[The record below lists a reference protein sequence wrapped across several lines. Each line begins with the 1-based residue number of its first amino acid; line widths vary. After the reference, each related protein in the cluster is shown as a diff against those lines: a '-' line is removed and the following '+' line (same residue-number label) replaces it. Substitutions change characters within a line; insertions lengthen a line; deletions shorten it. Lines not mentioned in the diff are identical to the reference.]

1 MRTIRRR
8 LGLTVRDVEQFSKAI
23 AVARKSSEYLVS
35 RSWLANLENAVRHV
49 PSLPKLYSLS
59 VIYKCR
65 WTKLAK
71 IFGISIQLSHF
82 EK

>member
-35 RSWLANLENAVRHV
+35 RSWMATL
-49 PSLPKLYSLS
+49 K
-59 VIYKCR
+59 
-65 WTKLAK
+65 TK
-71 IFGISIQLSHF
+71 
-82 EK
+82 